1 MENLQFTIR
10 KRDHGFK
17 FHPKGQKGSEYY
29 PRPLV
34 YKAGTIPLQKVYILE
49 IRIHVYRQQFIYL
62 PRDAIRGSKNV
73 VTRILAA

>member
-17 FHPKGQKGSEYY
+17 FHPKGQKGSNYY

-34 YKAGTIPLQKVYILE
+34 YKACTIPLHKVYILE
-49 IRIHVYRQQFIYL
+49 IYMRQFIYL
-62 PRDAIRGSKNV
+62 PRDVIRGSKNV
-73 VTRILAA
+73 VIRILAA